1 MFSQNIVQKGCL
13 WCKPCLFGMYSRYCK
28 PTLDF
33 EEPSKMRLRLRTTSL
48 GVQAFAVVQ
57 SKTLWNTHPSK
68 RWHALFAI
76 TPSVTE
82 ILTMT
87 AVSNTC
93 QAVNV
98 ATYWKSKFWKRNL
111 LANIINTLNNI
122 DPSMPNAT
130 SRWYT
135 DTLGKSFLL
144 IYTLDALSKFTGVC
158 QPIYDWRRW
167 SYAGESS
174 TSRPAPRVQAFRL
187 KKRFVKFR
195 PNVRVF
201 LGV

>member
-1 MFSQNIVQKGCL
+1 
-13 WCKPCLFGMYSRYCK
+13 MYSRYYK
-28 PTLDF
+28 LAWDF
-33 EEPSKMRLRLRTTSL
+33 EEPSPVHLRSHTTSL

-57 SKTLWNTHPSK
+57 SKTLWNTHSST

-76 TPSVTE
+76 APNVTE

-111 LANIINTLNNI
+111 LANIINTLNKI

-135 DTLGKSFLL
+135 DTLGKSFWL
-144 IYTLDALSKFTGVC
+144 IYTRSTQYFSRAMC
-158 QPIYDWRRW
+158 QPMRDCALP
-167 SYAGESS
+167 SYTVARVLLGIGLDLGYKHLG
-174 TSRPAPRVQAFRL
+174 TAVPRVQS
-187 KKRFVKFR
+187 KNVWGWKRDC
-195 PNVRVF
+195 
-201 LGV
+201 